1 MLNKEC
7 RFSYNDLDDNLIISC
22 KEENENVKERFNF
35 GNFIF
40 NLTGKGKI
48 VGVQI
53 LNVSEVFPEYNIH
66 PTLLKE
72 LNSINLIV
80 AQKNECL
87 GIALFFSFKNKE
99 ARISIPLMNLT
110 QNIY

>member
-1 MLNKEC
+1 MINKEC

-48 VGVQI
+48 VGIQI
-53 LNVSEVFPEYNIH
+53 LNVSEVFQEYNIS
-66 PTLLKE
+66 PILLNK
-72 LNSINLIV
+72 LKSINFVI

-87 GIALFFSFKNKE
+87 EIAFFFSFKNQE
-99 ARISIPLMNLT
+99 YPYL
-110 QNIY
+110 